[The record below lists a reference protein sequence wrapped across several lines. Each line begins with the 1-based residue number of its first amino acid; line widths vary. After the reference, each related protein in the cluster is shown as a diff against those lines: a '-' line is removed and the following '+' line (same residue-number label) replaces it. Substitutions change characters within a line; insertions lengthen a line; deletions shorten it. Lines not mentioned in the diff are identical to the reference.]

1 MSENKTLE
9 VEVTHPDILEVDVDF
24 GQTLTKIVAPEHYMG
39 PFEFYP
45 SDEDQVVPVKDKTSV
60 EDIVIPGIDFVGYS
74 KAELVW
80 DETLESATSQRYFL
94 TKQDGSDFGSYD
106 KLVVDMFNYV
116 SAGNSGFRQ
125 YWNKKKYGG
134 NPSMMVSVGENTYS
148 YILDPLHIEFTIHEA
163 ENMIEATASG
173 RNINP
178 NAHTLTSC
186 MHDRSYKIL
195 EDGFQEINMYGWWS
209 RTVPAGTRVVIKGY
223 HKL

>member
-1 MSENKTLE
+1 MDIDVIVERKSFDVELE
-9 VEVTHPDILEVDVDF
+9 IGNPVVEVKAPDVYQGPYIIAPDHDDVTINVRNKQALEN
-24 GQTLTKIVAPEHYMG
+24 I
-39 PFEFYP
+39 
-45 SDEDQVVPVKDKTSV
+45 
-60 EDIVIPGIDFVGYS
+60 IIPGTDFIGYS
-74 KAELVW
+74 KAELIW

-116 SAGNSGFRQ
+116 SIGNSGFRQ

-148 YILDPLHIEFTIHEA
+148 YILDPLHLEFTIHEA

-178 NAHTLTSC
+178 NAQTLTSC
-186 MHDRSYKIL
+186 MHDRTYKIL